1 MDISLGE
8 DAMKTAK
15 IVGIAAAILLM
26 GTPAFAQE
34 SGEIGYAKGALG
46 YDALVAGQN
55 ELALQQ
61 LEAAV
66 AVDAN
71 DPARLIN
78 LGQVYAR
85 MGRAGDAARMF
96 MTAMQSDRNFDLVLA
111 DGTVINSRKA
121 ANQALQNLNSQF
133 AGR

>member
-1 MDISLGE
+1 
-8 DAMKTAK
+8 MKTAK
-15 IVGIAAAILLM
+15 IVGIAAGILLM
-26 GTPAFAQE
+26 GTPAFAQD

-121 ANQALQNLNSQF
+121 ANQALQNLNSRF

>member
-1 MDISLGE
+1 
-8 DAMKTAK
+8 MKTAK
-15 IVGIAAAILLM
+15 IIGIAAGMLM
-26 GTPAFAQE
+26 LGTPALAQD

-46 YDALVAGQN
+46 YDALVAGEN
-55 ELALQQ
+55 EIALQQ
-61 LEAAV
+61 LEAA
-66 AVDAN
+66 AKVDAN

-85 MGRAGDAARMF
+85 MGRTGDAARMF

-111 DGTVINSRKA
+111 NGDVVNSRDA
-121 ANQALQNLNSQF
+121 ADQALQNLNSRF

>member
-1 MDISLGE
+1 
-8 DAMKTAK
+8 MKTAK
-15 IVGIAAAILLM
+15 MIGITAGILLM
-26 GTPAFAQE
+26 GTPAIAQD

-61 LEAAV
+61 LEAAEK
-66 AVDAN
+66 VDAS

-85 MGRAGDAARMF
+85 MGRTGDAARAF
-96 MTAMQSDRNFDLVLA
+96 MTAMESDRNFELILA
-111 DGTVINSRKA
+111 DGTVINSRDA
-121 ANQALQNLNSQF
+121 ADQALQKLNNQF

>member
-1 MDISLGE
+1 
-8 DAMKTAK
+8 MKTAK
-15 IVGIAAAILLM
+15 IIGIAAGILLM
-26 GTPAFAQE
+26 GTPAIAQD

-61 LEAAV
+61 LEAAEK
-66 AVDAN
+66 VDAN

-85 MGRAGDAARMF
+85 MGRTGDAARMF
-96 MTAMQSDRNFDLVLA
+96 TAAMQSNRSFDLVLA
-111 DGTVINSRKA
+111 NGAVINSRDA
-121 ANQALQNLNSQF
+121 ADQALQNLNNLF
-133 AGR
+133 AVR

>member
-1 MDISLGE
+1 
-8 DAMKTAK
+8 MKTAK
-15 IVGIAAAILLM
+15 IIGIAAGILLM
-26 GTPAFAQE
+26 GTPAIAQD

-61 LEAAV
+61 LEAAKK
-66 AVDAN
+66 VDAN

-85 MGRAGDAARMF
+85 MGRTGDAARMF
-96 MTAMQSDRNFDLVLA
+96 TAAMQSNRSFDLVLA
-111 DGTVINSRKA
+111 NGAVINSRDA
-121 ANQALQNLNSQF
+121 ADQALQNLNNQF
-133 AGR
+133 AVR

>member
-1 MDISLGE
+1 
-8 DAMKTAK
+8 MKSAKMIGITA
-15 IVGIAAAILLM
+15 GILLM
-26 GTPAFAQE
+26 GTPAIAQD

-61 LEAAV
+61 LEAAEK
-66 AVDAN
+66 VDAS

-85 MGRAGDAARMF
+85 MGRTGDAARAF
-96 MTAMQSDRNFDLVLA
+96 MTAMESDRNFELILA
-111 DGTVINSRKA
+111 DGTVINSRDA
-121 ANQALQNLNSQF
+121 ADQALQKLNNQF

>member
-1 MDISLGE
+1 
-8 DAMKTAK
+8 MKTAK
-15 IVGIAAAILLM
+15 IIGIAAGIFLM
-26 GTPAFAQE
+26 GTPAIAQD

-61 LEAAV
+61 LEAAEK
-66 AVDAN
+66 VDAN

-85 MGRAGDAARMF
+85 MGRTGDAARMF
-96 MTAMQSDRNFDLVLA
+96 TAAMQSNRSFDLVLA
-111 DGTVINSRKA
+111 NGSVINSRDA
-121 ANQALQNLNSQF
+121 AAQALQNLNSQF
-133 AGR
+133 AVR

>member
-1 MDISLGE
+1 
-8 DAMKTAK
+8 MKTAK
-15 IVGIAAAILLM
+15 MIGITAGILLM
-26 GTPAFAQE
+26 GTPAIAQD

-61 LEAAV
+61 LEAAEK
-66 AVDAN
+66 VDAS

-85 MGRAGDAARMF
+85 MGRTGDAARAF
-96 MTAMQSDRNFDLVLA
+96 MTAMESDRNFELILA
-111 DGTVINSRKA
+111 DGTVINSRDA
-121 ANQALQNLNSQF
+121 ADQALQKLDNQF

>member
-1 MDISLGE
+1 
-8 DAMKTAK
+8 MKTAK
-15 IVGIAAAILLM
+15 IIGITAGLMLM
-26 GTPAFAQE
+26 GTPALAQD

-55 ELALQQ
+55 DVALQQ
-61 LEAAV
+61 LEAAEK
-66 AVDAN
+66 VDAS

-85 MGRAGDAARMF
+85 MGRTGDAARMF
-96 MTAMQSDRNFDLVLA
+96 MAALQSDRHFDLVLA
-111 DGTVINSRKA
+111 SGEVVDSRDA
-121 ANQALQNLNSQF
+121 AGLALQRLNSQF

>member
-1 MDISLGE
+1 
-8 DAMKTAK
+8 MKTAK
-15 IVGIAAAILLM
+15 IAGIAAAMLM
-26 GTPAFAQE
+26 LGTPALAQDA
-34 SGEIGYAKGALG
+34 GEIGYAKGALG
-46 YDALVAGQN
+46 YDALVAGEN
-55 ELALQQ
+55 EIALQQ
-61 LEAAV
+61 LEAAEK
-66 AVDAN
+66 VDAN

-85 MGRAGDAARMF
+85 MGRTGDAARMF

-111 DGTVINSRKA
+111 NGDVVNSRDA

>member
-1 MDISLGE
+1 
-8 DAMKTAK
+8 MKTAK

>member
-1 MDISLGE
+1 MR
-8 DAMKTAK
+8 TAR
-15 IVGIAAAILLM
+15 IIGIAAGMLM
-26 GTPAFAQE
+26 LGTPALAQD

-46 YDALVAGQN
+46 YDALVAGEN
-55 ELALQQ
+55 EIALQQ

-66 AVDAN
+66 KVDAD

-85 MGRAGDAARMF
+85 MGRTGDAARMF

-111 DGTVINSRKA
+111 SGKVVNSRDA
-121 ANQALQNLNSQF
+121 ADQALQNLNSQL

>member
-1 MDISLGE
+1 MR
-8 DAMKTAK
+8 TAK
-15 IVGIAAAILLM
+15 IIGIAAGMLM
-26 GTPAFAQE
+26 LGTPALAQE

-46 YDALVAGQN
+46 YDALVAGEN
-55 ELALQQ
+55 EIALQQ
-61 LEAAV
+61 LEAAQN
-66 AVDAN
+66 VDVN

-85 MGRAGDAARMF
+85 MGRTGDAARMF

-111 DGTVINSRKA
+111 NGDVVNSRVA
-121 ANQALQNLNSQF
+121 ADQALQNLNSQL

>member
-1 MDISLGE
+1 MNIGAGE
-8 DAMKTAK
+8 YVMKTAK
-15 IVGIAAAILLM
+15 IIGIAAGLMLIGSPAI
-26 GTPAFAQE
+26 AQG

-46 YDALVAGQN
+46 YDALMAGQN

-61 LEAAV
+61 LESANK
-66 AVDAN
+66 VDAN

-85 MGRAGDAARMF
+85 MGRTGEAARMF
-96 MTAMQSDRNFDLVLA
+96 MAAMQSDRHFDLVLA
-111 DGTVINSRKA
+111 NGTVVDSRDA
-121 ANQALQNLNSQF
+121 ADQALQNLNSQF

>member
-1 MDISLGE
+1 MDIGAGGY
-8 DAMKTAK
+8 AMKTAK
-15 IVGIAAAILLM
+15 VIGITAGLMLM
-26 GTPAFAQE
+26 GSPALAQG

-61 LEAAV
+61 LEAAEK
-66 AVDAN
+66 VDAN

-85 MGRAGDAARMF
+85 MGRTGEAARMF
-96 MTAMQSDRNFDLVLA
+96 MAAMQSDRHFDLVLA
-111 DGTVINSRKA
+111 DGTVVDSRDA
-121 ANQALQNLNSQF
+121 ADQALQNLNSQF
-133 AGR
+133 AVR

>member
-1 MDISLGE
+1 
-8 DAMKTAK
+8 MKTAK
-15 IVGIAAAILLM
+15 MFGIAAGMMLM
-26 GTPAFAQE
+26 GTPAIAQD

-55 ELALQQ
+55 EIALQQ
-61 LEAAV
+61 LEAAEK
-66 AVDAN
+66 VDAN

-78 LGQVYAR
+78 LGQVYVR
-85 MGRAGDAARMF
+85 MGRTGDAARMF
-96 MTAMQSDRNFDLVLA
+96 MAAMKSNRHFDLVLA
-111 DGTVINSRKA
+111 NGTVVDSRDA

>member
-1 MDISLGE
+1 
-8 DAMKTAK
+8 MKTAK
-15 IVGIAAAILLM
+15 IIGITAGLMLM
-26 GTPAFAQE
+26 GTPALAQD

-55 ELALQQ
+55 DVALQQ
-61 LEAAV
+61 LEAADK
-66 AVDAN
+66 VDAS

-85 MGRAGDAARMF
+85 MGRTGDAARMF
-96 MTAMQSDRNFDLVLA
+96 MAALKSDRHFDLVLA
-111 DGTVINSRKA
+111 NGEVVDSRDA
-121 ANQALQNLNSQF
+121 AGLALQKLNGQF

>member
-1 MDISLGE
+1 
-8 DAMKTAK
+8 MKTAK
-15 IVGIAAAILLM
+15 IIGIAAGIMLM
-26 GTPAFAQE
+26 GTPAIAQD

-46 YDALVAGQN
+46 YDALVAGEN

-61 LEAAV
+61 LEAAEKV
-66 AVDAN
+66 NAN

-85 MGRAGDAARMF
+85 MGRTGDAARMF
-96 MTAMQSDRNFDLVLA
+96 MAAVDSNRHFDLVLA
-111 DGTVINSRKA
+111 DGTVINSRHA
-121 ANQALQNLNSQF
+121 ANQALQNLNSRF